1 MRPYL
6 SKGAVKLIHSSV
18 DELFDKALVRILG
31 LDFGPKRIVIGVK
44 PELTLAG
51 LFASASAEEGNNG
64 DPNLLAS
71 LLQIAKGYVEAQRE
85 ATKARVVKSVNAFLR
100 DADAKGVDTDVKTVL
115 GGELAQVWKQT
126 TTAMHTI
133 VDTEASNVR
142 NVGTLDGI
150 VKVNAASGIEDPV
163 IYFVVVNDDILCGE
177 CKRLHLLEDDITPR
191 AWYLS
196 EVGNGFHRKGD
207 PSPKVGGLHPHC
219 RCSLVA
225 LMPGYGFRAGRVAYI
240 GEGHN
245 EIEAQRA

>member
-6 SKGAVKLIHSSV
+6 SKGAVKLIHGSI
-18 DELFDKALVRILG
+18 DELFDRALARMVG
-31 LDFGPKRIVIGVK
+31 LDFGPKQIVIGIK

-51 LFASASAEEGNNG
+51 LFASASAEEGNKP
-64 DPNLLAS
+64 DPGLLAS
-71 LLQIAKGYVEAQRE
+71 LIRIAEGYVEAQRE
-85 ATKARVVKSVNAFLR
+85 VTKARVVKTVDGFLR
-100 DADAKGVDTDVKTVL
+100 DADAKGIDTDVKKVL
-115 GGELAQVWKQT
+115 GGELAQIWKQT

-133 VDTEASNVR
+133 IDTEASNVR

-163 IYFVVVNDDILCGE
+163 VYFVVVNDNLLCEE
-177 CKRLHLLEDDITPR
+177 CKTLHLLPDELTPR

-207 PSPKVGGLHPHC
+207 GNPKVGGLHPHC

-225 LMPGYGFRAGRVAYI
+225 LMPGYGFRAGRVAYV
-240 GEGHN
+240 GDGHD
-245 EIEAQRA
+245 EIERQRA